1 MNQISAMQIF
11 VQSIEFLLEDFI
23 IDLFFFWFTVKLNDT
38 IFAYLYL
45 HHSKPILLN
54 LVNTKTNHLY
64 LITLYV

>member
-45 HHSKPILLN
+45 HYSKPILLN
-54 LVNTKTNHLY
+54 LVNTKTEHLY